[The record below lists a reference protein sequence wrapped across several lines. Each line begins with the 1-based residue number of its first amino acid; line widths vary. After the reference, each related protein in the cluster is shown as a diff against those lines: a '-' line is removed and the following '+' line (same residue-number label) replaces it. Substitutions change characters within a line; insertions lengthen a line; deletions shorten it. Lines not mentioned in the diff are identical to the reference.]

1 VWWRTSLVPALR
13 RQRQADLESDF
24 QIIQG
29 YTKKSHLEKTP
40 PKKKKKERERENHL
54 RYLIKSLILN
64 ENKSLEPPKLFM
76 INFPSEPSFSKMIS
90 LHPIGTCLVSFLLLL

>member
-40 PKKKKKERERENHL
+40 PKKKKKRERER
-54 RYLIKSLILN
+54 KPSKILN
-64 ENKSLEPPKLFM
+64 QKPNIK
-76 INFPSEPSFSKMIS
+76 
-90 LHPIGTCLVSFLLLL
+90 